1 MTISTENIE
10 ALKNIVGENGFHET
24 EKDIAPHAADW
35 RGRKNGK
42 TPLVLFPKSTEQVS
56 DIVRTAYENNI
67 KLVPQGG
74 NTGLVLGGIPS
85 DIGDEI
91 IINLSKMNKIID
103 VDAESYTLT
112 CEAGAILQQ
121 VQEAALENNRLF
133 PLSLAAEGSCQVGG
147 NIATNAGGIHVLRY
161 GNMREQLLGLEVVLP
176 NGDVWDGLKALRKDN
191 SGYDLKQM
199 FIGAEGTLGVV
210 TKATLK
216 LVPKPTSIETAMI
229 GVASPDDA
237 ISLLAHLRA
246 SLGDGL
252 VAFEIF
258 PHTGLEIVIKNI
270 ANSRNPMEK
279 PSKWYA
285 ICELW
290 GFEAQEKL
298 NDRFTQTLMT
308 SCENGLAEDVVLA
321 TSEGQRKDFWS
332 LRENFAPALKMA
344 GAGFAFDISVPISKI
359 SDFLSEA
366 DAAVKGHIEGIK
378 TIPFGHAGDGNL
390 HYNIAPPDGMSTAKL
405 LEYREEIVRIVHD
418 IAIKLEGS
426 IAAEH
431 GVGTQKAGEILR
443 YKSKSEMA
451 LFKAV
456 KNSLDPKGIMNP
468 GRIISL

>member
-1 MTISTENIE
+1 MTISTKNIE
-10 ALKNIVGENGFHET
+10 ALKNIVGKNGFHET

-35 RGRKNGK
+35 RGRKSGK

-112 CEAGAILQQ
+112 CEAGAILQT
-121 VQEAALENNRLF
+121 VQEAALDNNRLF
-133 PLSLAAEGSCQVGG
+133 PLSLAAEGSCQIGG

-161 GNMREQLLGLEVVLP
+161 GNMREQVLGLEVVLP
-176 NGDVWDGLKALRKDN
+176 NGDIWDGLKSLRKDN
-191 SGYDLKQM
+191 AGYDLKQM
-199 FIGAEGTLGVV
+199 FIGSEGTLGIV

-216 LVPKPTSIETAMI
+216 LVPKPTSIETAML
-229 GVASPDDA
+229 GVDKVEDA

-246 SLGDGL
+246 TLGDGL

-270 ANSRNPMEK
+270 PNSRNPMNQ

-290 GFEAQEKL
+290 GFETQEKL

-321 TSEGQRKDFWS
+321 TSEGQRKDFWN
-332 LRENFAPALKMA
+332 LREMFAPALKME
-344 GAGFAFDISVPISKI
+344 GAGFAFDVSIAVSQIPN
-359 SDFLSEA
+359 FLTTA
-366 DAAVKGHIEGIK
+366 NQAVDNVLKGVRV
-378 TIPFGHAGDGNL
+378 IPFGHAGDGNI
-390 HYNIAPPDGMSTAKL
+390 HYNIAPPIGMGVEEL
-405 LEYREEIVRIVHD
+405 LTYREEIVRKVHD
-418 IAIKLEGS
+418 IVHELNGS

-431 GVGTQKAGEILR
+431 GVGTQKAGELLR

-451 LFKAV
+451 MFKAL
-456 KNSLDPKGIMNP
+456 KNALDPKGLMNP